1 VTVVTTMLPS
11 RRDAA
16 TAGAVVALLSGGLGV
31 LAPAVGALLALA
43 VAAFAGLATALA
55 AWSLPRVR
63 FESSPDATGLPV
75 RSLLSGGFGAL
86 VALAFLPPRFVL
98 GLALGVRLA
107 LGVIIAAGVLL
118 GAAGVATA
126 VVLVQRRED
135 ERLVVEEA

>member
-1 VTVVTTMLPS
+1 MLPS

-16 TAGAVVALLSGGLGV
+16 TAGTVVALLAGGLAA
-31 LAPAVGALLALA
+31 LAPAVSTLLALG
-43 VAAFAGLATALA
+43 VAGFCGLAVGLA

-63 FESSPDATGLPV
+63 FESSAEAAGLPV
-75 RSLLSGGFGAL
+75 RSLLTGGFGGA
-86 VALAFLPPRFVL
+86 VVLAFLPPRFVL